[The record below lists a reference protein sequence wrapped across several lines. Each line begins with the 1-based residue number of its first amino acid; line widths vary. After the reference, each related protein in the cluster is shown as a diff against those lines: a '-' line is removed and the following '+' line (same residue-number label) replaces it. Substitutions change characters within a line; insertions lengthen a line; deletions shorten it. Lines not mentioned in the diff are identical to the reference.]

1 MKPYSE
7 YSLGSISMHDSPELR
22 QLLAEA
28 IVRER
33 IGHVIETG
41 TFEGLGST
49 RFLAETFAS
58 TIVPRT
64 FVTIEANWR
73 SWRRARRNLRRFGF
87 IRSLW
92 GRSLQTRQALEFVET
107 DQCLR
112 EHGRYPDIFID
123 NVEDPV
129 AFYRRE
135 ILGELGGVSKRL
147 HRRVLR
153 MFDRAVHYQG
163 EDLLERSLLPV
174 RDEGPLVVLDSA
186 GGVGWLEFQ
195 TMLRVMQH
203 RRYHVLLD
211 DVHHL
216 KHFRSLAHIR
226 ADPAFRII
234 GMDERHGW
242 VLATHR
248 ADRAT
253 ASR

>member
-1 MKPYSE
+1 MKPYTE
-7 YSLGSISMHDSPELR
+7 YNLGSISMHDSPELR

-33 IGHVIETG
+33 IAHVIETG

-58 TIVPRT
+58 TTVPRS

-73 SWRRARRNLRRFGF
+73 SWRRARRNLRRFRF
-87 IRSLW
+87 VRPLW
-92 GRSLQTRQALEFVET
+92 GRSLHTSQALEFVET
-107 DQCLR
+107 DECLR

-123 NVEDPV
+123 DVEDPV
-129 AFYRRE
+129 RFYRRE

-153 MFDRAVHYQG
+153 EFDRALYYQG
-163 EDLLERSLLPV
+163 EGLLERCLRPV
-174 RDEGPLVVLDSA
+174 RDEAPLVVLDSA

-195 TMLRVMQH
+195 TLVTIMQH
-203 RRYHVLLD
+203 RRYHILLD

-226 ADPAFRII
+226 ADPAFRTI
-234 GMDERHGW
+234 GLDECHGW
-242 VLATHR
+242 ALATHE
-248 ADRAT
+248 
-253 ASR
+253 